1 MLQCHEQLSSGVCGV
16 GRLRLLGAVCVAGAG
31 QGGQQLPAHL
41 AACTGVPRGVHVCVH
56 AHLSPLGGLGWA
68 QLSCSHAVVQGG
80 CAEEDS
86 PCIPLSLHPFSL
98 SLTEDEQ
105 HKQGLERCCGRVQGP
120 PRCLLLGP
128 SLSRH
133 FPRFLPVPCFVCSQS
148 VSFVSVFAKAIR
160 SLPLRCQPA
169 RTTAIVSLSDP
180 GKQESSGSGTRR
192 GAARASLLGEV
203 GQGMEPFPAI
213 QLAS

>member
-1 MLQCHEQLSSGVCGV
+1 MSGGLWEVSCHGGPTGPLS
-16 GRLRLLGAVCVAGAG
+16 RADGAVALVMEG
-31 QGGQQLPAHL
+31 QRSPGSSLPGW
-41 AACTGVPRGVHVCVH
+41 T
-56 AHLSPLGGLGWA
+56 GWA
-68 QLSCSHAVVQGG
+68 GFSERGNVLAVTPTWPGVVVTCSDVEIF
-80 CAEEDS
+80 CLLPSLPPSS
-86 PCIPLSLHPFSL
+86 PCPGDL
-98 SLTEDEQ
+98 
-105 HKQGLERCCGRVQGP
+105 P
-120 PRCLLLGP
+120 PASRCLVLGP

-213 QLAS
+213 QHAS